1 VGAAPAPPAAQSH
14 RDTRRC
20 SQPADRGGDQD
31 LTSPTTS
38 PASPPRRS
46 RARRGEG
53 ERLRAE
59 ILAAATRL
67 LFETGD
73 EAAVSIRAVADAVG
87 VTPPSIYLHFADKT
101 ELMWEVCEEQ
111 FRQLD
116 ERVAAAT
123 VGVQDPVEAI
133 RRCGKAYVEFG
144 LSNPEGYRI
153 LFMGRGSQ
161 VPHSVDPSL
170 HKPEKPAAFAHVV
183 EVVQRGIDAGRFREG
198 SPDMLAVGLWAVAHG
213 ITSLLIALP
222 GFPWPPGRDAMIDQ
236 LIAQAVEGVLARP

>member
-1 VGAAPAPPAAQSH
+1 VGAAAAAGAARPH
-14 RDTRRC
+14 RVARRC
-20 SQPADRGGDQD
+20 AHTRAGGDQD

-38 PASPPRRS
+38 PAPSPRRS

-59 ILAAATRL
+59 ILQAAARL
-67 LFETGD
+67 LSETGD
-73 EAAVSIRAVADAVG
+73 EAAVSIRAIADAVG
-87 VTPPSIYLHFADKT
+87 VTPPSIYLHFKDKT

-111 FRQLD
+111 SRKLD

-123 VGVQDPVEAI
+123 AGITDPVEAI
-133 RRCGKAYVEFG
+133 RRCGRAYIEFG

-153 LFMGRGSQ
+153 LFMGRGGQ

-170 HKPEKPAAFAHVV
+170 KPAAFAHVV
-183 EVVQRGIDAGRFREG
+183 GTVQQGIQSGQFREG
-198 SPDMLAVGLWAVAHG
+198 SPEMLALGLWSAAHG

-222 GFPWPPGRDAMIDQ
+222 GFPWPPERDAMIDH
-236 LIAQAVEGVLARP
+236 LIAQAIEGVLAGP